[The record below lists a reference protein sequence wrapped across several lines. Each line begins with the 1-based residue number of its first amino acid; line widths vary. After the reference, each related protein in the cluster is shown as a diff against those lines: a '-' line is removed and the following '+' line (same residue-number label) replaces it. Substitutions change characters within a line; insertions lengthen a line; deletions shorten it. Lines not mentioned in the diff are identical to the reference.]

1 MPFLCAFERTWLCA
15 ITIVWSG
22 SRLLALYQMNLS
34 LPLLSWIIYGLALLC
49 KSKVP
54 LLTLLHFSWCLQ
66 SERKERWWENTCLL
80 TAISLC
86 QMKIYLSLAL
96 GILLQKKLLS
106 NMVSSLCLHSH
117 HYFIPLEDFFWN
129 DFISSSSISPIRAYS
144 LAIPI
149 SAVL

>member
-1 MPFLCAFERTWLCA
+1 MPFLCALERTWLCA

-34 LPLLSWIIYGLALLC
+34 LPLLPCIIYGLALLC

-66 SERKERWWENTCLL
+66 SERKEKWWENTFLL
-80 TAISLC
+80 TAISVRRRYTYFLLLGSYGKRNYC
-86 QMKIYLSLAL
+86 QIWSVACPSTLTIILSHLR
-96 GILLQKKLLS
+96 I
-106 NMVSSLCLHSH
+106 
-117 HYFIPLEDFFWN
+117 FFWN
-129 DFISSSSISPIRAYS
+129 DFISSSSTSPIRAYS
-144 LAIPI
+144 LSIPI